1 MKLSKKLT
9 VWLWVSVVL
18 AIAGALLLYPIGSAG
33 ENAVFAA
40 VKIGMVSGLLILIF
54 GRKKGGFYLWAI
66 CSAGAVCMTVLKW
79 VGLGHGSFLLLGSI
93 FVDLLMP
100 IGAWRLMQ
108 KS

>member
-9 VWLWVSVVL
+9 VWLWISVAL

-33 ENAVFAA
+33 ANAVFAV
-40 VKIGMVSGLLILIF
+40 VKIGMVGGLLMLIF
-54 GRKKGGFYLWAI
+54 GKKTGGFYLWTI
-66 CSAGAVCMTVLKW
+66 CSAGAVCMTILKW
-79 VGLGHGSFLLLGSI
+79 TGLGHGSFLLLGSI

-100 IGAWRLMQ
+100 IGAWILMR